1 MKKSWSA
8 RFSQSIDDLILL
20 RKLRKSSIQQ
30 GINLEKLNRGESKKE
45 RVEEQRFGLFGNGLQ
60 KGKGKEEV
68 LYVLGLDIIE
78 GLENG
83 VDADW

>member
-1 MKKSWSA
+1 
-8 RFSQSIDDLILL
+8 
-20 RKLRKSSIQQ
+20 
-30 GINLEKLNRGESKKE
+30 LNRGESKKE

-60 KGKGKEEV
+60 KGKGKEVV

-83 VDADW
+83 LTLMAGMKMIRRE